1 MPHAYARTQRR
12 RSRIVR
18 RRPADRPNR
27 LPPHARACTSSRAM
41 LTHIPFP
48 ALPVPP
54 SWFPGHMLQFQR
66 MLPTLLN
73 KTDVVL
79 ELRDAR
85 LPLTSINRNFE
96 GKSAALF
103 SSFLLIDR
111 AHCGTTRC
119 HVHGFF
125 EAEWHCN
132 VARRLDAECRCC
144 AVGAFSPRTFG
155 ESSLRLP

>member
-1 MPHAYARTQRR
+1 
-12 RSRIVR
+12 
-18 RRPADRPNR
+18 
-27 LPPHARACTSSRAM
+27 M

-96 GKSAALF
+96 GAFRLPRPAWMLPCR
-103 SSFLLIDR
+103 SSLQLQSGACLR
-111 AHCGTTRC
+111 LRCGGENMTRLGKIGSGLQWYRGPY
-119 HVHGFF
+119 VSG
-125 EAEWHCN
+125 A
-132 VARRLDAECRCC
+132 VARD
-144 AVGAFSPRTFG
+144 T
-155 ESSLRLP
+155 

>member
-1 MPHAYARTQRR
+1 
-12 RSRIVR
+12 
-18 RRPADRPNR
+18 
-27 LPPHARACTSSRAM
+27 M

-66 MLPTLLN
+66 TLPTLLN

-96 GKSAALF
+96 GA
-103 SSFLLIDR
+103 FLL
-111 AHCGTTRC
+111 
-119 HVHGFF
+119 
-125 EAEWHCN
+125 
-132 VARRLDAECRCC
+132 
-144 AVGAFSPRTFG
+144 AFSRD
-155 ESSLRLP
+155 LRHDFHAASRLSPGAAGQCTTHRRVGFRLRAAELDVPMHGWGRSRLGCGV